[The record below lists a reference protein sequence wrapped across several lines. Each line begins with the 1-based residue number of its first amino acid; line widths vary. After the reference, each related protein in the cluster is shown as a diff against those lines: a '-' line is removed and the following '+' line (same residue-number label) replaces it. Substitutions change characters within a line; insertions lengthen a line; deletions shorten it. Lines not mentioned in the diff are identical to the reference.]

1 MNHCIKHSGKKCAY
15 PSSNLETI
23 ITGPKD
29 SSFAM
34 NISSFTS
41 VNTVGS
47 KKYPIKIVYYD
58 FINTPSSL
66 VAFYQTFLC
75 TLLFCTYSTYL
86 LTYLLTYICTYS
98 IHLLEGPSILF
109 YPMLCYANMPCYY
122 YAILQYMLCYATC
135 ICCAMLCY
143 AICYAMLCCA
153 MLCYMLYAML
163 CCAVLCCAM
172 LYAMPCHAMPCY
184 AMLYVLSYCTLFSVH
199 NAHLD
204 G

>member
-122 YAILQYMLCYATC
+122 YAILQYMLCYAVLC
-135 ICCAMLCY
+135 YMYMLCYAMLCYMLCYAMLCY
-143 AICYAMLCCA
+143 AMLYAI
-153 MLCYMLYAML
+153 CYMLYAML
-163 CCAVLCCAM
+163 CCAVLCYALC
-172 LYAMPCHAMPCY
+172 YAMPCHAMLCY
-184 AMLYVLSYCTLFSVH
+184 AICAILLYSIFCS
-199 NAHLD
+199 
-204 G
+204 

>member
-1 MNHCIKHSGKKCAY
+1 MEGQKGWEEGWEEEWKTEGWMDGRKEERKKGRKEGREDGRKEERKKRSKEMKGKGKEMKRRRGGGGEREERRVNHCIKHSGKKCAY

-86 LTYLLTYICTYS
+86 LTCLLTFV
-98 IHLLEGPSILF
+98 HILF
-109 YPMLCYANMPCYY
+109 
-122 YAILQYMLCYATC
+122 
-135 ICCAMLCY
+135 IC
-143 AICYAMLCCA
+143 
-153 MLCYMLYAML
+153 
-163 CCAVLCCAM
+163 
-172 LYAMPCHAMPCY
+172 
-184 AMLYVLSYCTLFSVH
+184 
-199 NAHLD
+199 
-204 G
+204 